1 MLRDTWFY
9 VKVALSLFIVALV
22 MAIFVDP
29 AGAAKRPGDGPAVT
43 IAAVQAHSEGLY
55 VVTLANG
62 DRLMVSPAT
71 TKTPAPEVGRA
82 TKPDNLRLVQGRN
95 KYTIRAIVYREEQ
108 P

>member
-1 MLRDTWFY
+1 MRKHRWLI
-9 VKVALSLFIVALV
+9 VKVALSLFIIALV
-22 MAIFVDP
+22 MAIFADP

-43 IAAVQAHSEGLY
+43 IAAVSAHSEGLY
-55 VVTLANG
+55 IVTLANG

-95 KYTIRAIVYREEQ
+95 KYAIRAIVFWEEQ

>member
-1 MLRDTWFY
+1 MSIARRHWMLIA
-9 VKVALSLFIVALV
+9 VCALLALWALV
-22 MAIFVDP
+22 FAP
-29 AGAAKRPGDGPAVT
+29 QAGAAKRPGDGPAVT
-43 IAAVQAHSEGLY
+43 IAAVEAHSEGLY

-95 KYTIRAIVYREEQ
+95 KYAIRAIVYREEQ